1 MKKTYLSPETLDV
14 KLVSE
19 PLMNVVSGETIG
31 GAGTGEGSAGDEDS
45 EEAAGKHRGSWGNLW

>member
-14 KLVSE
+14 KLLSE
-19 PLMNVVSGETIG
+19 PLMNVVSGELG
-31 GAGTGEGSAGDEDS
+31 SAGTGEGSAGDEDS

>member
-14 KLVSE
+14 KLLSE
-19 PLMNVVSGETIG
+19 PLMNITSGETG
-31 GAGTGEGSAGDEDS
+31 SAGTGEGSAGDDDS